1 MCSLT
6 RIVVVVVVV
15 ARDVQMLAGNDQCA
29 LMMKSI
35 KKQLEDANVLVTETL
50 ESALNGLRESF
61 TGWVA
66 KTEETGAVVYVNST
80 TGERSATCLVPPKG
94 WVVQTD
100 PANGRP
106 IYENPTTGESSESW
120 RAPLVAGWVAQKDP
134 EAEDTVYVN
143 ETTNERSAT
152 RPAELPADWVT
163 QKDRRGRPVKNA
175 NGRLVYKNPT
185 TGAISNSWP
194 VPLAAGWEAQRDPVA
209 PIAAEGWLAQSEPA
223 TDAVVYV
230 NTTTGEISEI
240 RPAALPVGWVAQM
253 DRGQPATVYATRLE
267 FSLGQLRKSFDNELK
282 PKLEPMRREARK
294 AGRTTWEALE
304 RSVNSGAAETEVNDE
319 AQIIKNGIAVM
330 KRVTDQLD
338 KIVESSHDTLNASE
352 RLKGKL
358 QSMLKVRYPDAT
370 HARQCARYHF
380 AHADGMASR
389 GRRST
394 HLTNEPSPRLSH
406 LGVRR
411 TAGRRPHANAS
422 ANDLRVEAAGR
433 QGQGQRQH

>member
-1 MCSLT
+1 M
-6 RIVVVVVVV
+6 
-15 ARDVQMLAGNDQCA
+15 
-29 LMMKSI
+29 
-35 KKQLEDANVLVTETL
+35 
-50 ESALNGLRESF
+50 
-61 TGWVA
+61 
-66 KTEETGAVVYVNST
+66 
-80 TGERSATCLVPPKG
+80 
-94 WVVQTD
+94 
-100 PANGRP
+100 
-106 IYENPTTGESSESW
+106 
-120 RAPLVAGWVAQKDP
+120 AQKDP
-134 EAEDTVYVN
+134 EAEDTIYVN

-152 RPAELPADWVT
+152 RPAELPEGWVT

-209 PIAAEGWLAQSEPA
+209 PIAAEGFFAQSEPA

-230 NTTTGEISEI
+230 NTTIGERSEI